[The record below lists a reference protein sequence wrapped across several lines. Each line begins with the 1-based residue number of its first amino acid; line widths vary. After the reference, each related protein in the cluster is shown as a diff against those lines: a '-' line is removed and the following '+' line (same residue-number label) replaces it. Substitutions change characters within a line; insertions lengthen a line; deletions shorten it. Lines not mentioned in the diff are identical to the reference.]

1 MHVTFATRISIRVK
15 VADMEVTQP
24 SGGARPAR
32 SVASDPMPPFLAAVG
47 VAAAAVFIAE
57 FGDKSQLLVLAF
69 ATRAAVLPVVV
80 GLVVA
85 AAVVQGA
92 SVLVGAWLGASLPE
106 VPLTII
112 AGLAFLAVA
121 AWTLLGDDD
130 DVDEE
135 AAVVDASHER
145 RRPWVGTAAVVAGTF
160 IVGELGDK
168 TMLATFALA
177 ARNDPL
183 ATWIGATA
191 GMVAA
196 NLVAV
201 AVGRGVGSRL
211 APRAVRIGSAAL
223 FAIAG
228 VVVLS
233 SLVVG

>member
-1 MHVTFATRISIRVK
+1 
-15 VADMEVTQP
+15 
-24 SGGARPAR
+24 
-32 SVASDPMPPFLAAVG
+32 MPPFLAAVG
-47 VAAAAVFIAE
+47 VALVAVFVAE

-69 ATRAAVLPVVV
+69 ATRSAALPVVV
-80 GLVVA
+80 GLVVGSA
-85 AAVVQGA
+85 LVQGA

-121 AWTLLGDDD
+121 AWTYLGDDGD
-130 DVDEE
+130 AEEE
-135 AAVVDASHER
+135 AEVVEAARDR
-145 RRPWVGTAAVVAGTF
+145 TRPWIGTAAVVAGTL

-177 ARNDPL
+177 ARQDPL

-201 AVGRGVGSRL
+201 AIGRGVGSRL
-211 APRAVRIGSAAL
+211 APRTVRIGSAAL
-223 FAIAG
+223 FALAGIA
-228 VVVLS
+228 VLA
-233 SLVVG
+233 SLALG